1 VVKIADILPKLIT
14 LLSTSGNAIMATLNG
29 TTGNDVLIGTTT
41 NDTINGGAGDD
52 SIDGRFGLDTMDGG
66 AGVDTLDVT
75 FFNTGDYELDMNTGV
90 TNFAGETAINF
101 ENVYTGAGNDKIIG
115 NSENNV
121 INTGVGNDW
130 VDGGYGVDTMDGGA
144 GIDTLDVTFWNDA
157 YELDMTTGLTNYA
170 GETAVNFEN
179 VNTGA
184 GNDSITGNNANNI
197 IKTGAG
203 NDVLNGYGD
212 LANGSA
218 QIDHLYG
225 GSGDDV
231 FVLGTHPAM
240 ATPQVLYVEPG
251 DGYAAIMDWQPQSGM
266 VFGDHIQLTGNASQ
280 YFIKQAH
287 VLGTG
292 AMDTEIYYRDPNTM
306 TSDRIGVIA
315 DSTAFALTADYV
327 NWV

>member
-1 VVKIADILPKLIT
+1 M
-14 LLSTSGNAIMATLNG
+14 AIING
-29 TTGNDVLIGTTT
+29 TAGDNFLIGTND
-41 NDTINGGAGDD
+41 NDTINGGAGNDY
-52 SIDGRFGLDTMDGG
+52 IDGRFGFDKMDGG
-66 AGVDTLDVT
+66 TGVDTLDVT
-75 FFNTGDYELDMNTGV
+75 FFNTGGYELDMTTGV
-90 TNFAGETAINF
+90 TNFPGETAINF

-115 NSENNV
+115 NFENN
-121 INTGVGNDW
+121 IISTGAGNDW
-130 VDGGYGVDTMDGGA
+130 VDGGYGVDTMDGGS
-144 GIDTLDVTFWNDA
+144 GIDTLDVTFWNGA

-184 GNDSITGNNANNI
+184 GDDKITGNNANNI

-212 LANGSA
+212 MANGSA
-218 QIDHLYG
+218 QIDMLYG
-225 GSGDDV
+225 GSGNDV
-231 FVLGTHPAM
+231 FVLGTHPGM
-240 ATPQVLYVEPG
+240 AAAQVLYVEPG
-251 DGYAAIMDWQPQSGM
+251 DGYGAIMDWQPQSGM
-266 VFGDHIQLTGNASQ
+266 NFGDRIQLAGDASQ
-280 YFIKQAH
+280 YFIKQAN

-315 DSTAFALTADYV
+315 DSTTFALTSDYV